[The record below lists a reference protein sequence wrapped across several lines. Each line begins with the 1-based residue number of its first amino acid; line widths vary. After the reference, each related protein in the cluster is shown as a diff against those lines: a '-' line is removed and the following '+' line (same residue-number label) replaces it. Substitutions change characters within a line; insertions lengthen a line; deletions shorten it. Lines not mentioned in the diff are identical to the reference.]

1 MTVNKIGFNGIKK
14 IALSIDDKG
23 NNNNIIDTDSEISLF
38 AKELEKAG
46 FKDAR
51 KFITDYNS
59 NPLEY
64 ESAFA
69 MNTETSKDSDKNAVI
84 SFLNQNSQL
93 RGRNG
98 IKSEVDNII
107 KDIKDSVEFSF
118 FSVWGTDDEKLKDTV
133 SKINKDNVLQIL
145 NTEYKKDETLIGAII
160 DDVDQDDM
168 DKYGTII
175 IKALVEKA
183 DEFGIDITDIIS
195 MDENEK
201 FIVGSDV
208 DGVDYG
214 KSATDKK
221 HVEKIINALNERIK
235 SELSV
240 LSGKTNASKSD
251 KQKDG
256 SMFLT
261 FAKQADAK
269 GDKSGALNGNEIGY
283 FKKLCAGAGIF
294 VNDML
299 KAMKSKDENT
309 FTAEEKSL
317 KMVLSTNFA
326 EIAEVER
333 NTKNAAAAVAS
344 GIKNKDNEIV
354 SSVINS
360 DNINADNVE
369 EFLASL
375 ENNKNFMGLATGMK
389 VSGYQPAGIGGAT
402 PIYENEYSDKID
414 IGKKLTKA
422 FGNNARKYTEV
433 IISALYSKAEKE
445 NIDVSDIVTVSND
458 KFLTGSNIGKANEDA
473 LDSRYVNDVI
483 NKLRERI
490 NEYK

>member
-118 FSVWGTDDEKLKDTV
+118 FSVWGTDDEKLNDTV
-133 SKINKDNVLQIL
+133 SKINKNNVLQVL
-145 NTEYKKDETLIGAII
+145 NAKYKDDETILEAII
-160 DDVDQDDM
+160 GDVSQEDM

-235 SELSV
+235 SELRV

-326 EIAEVER
+326 TITTAEREK
-333 NTKNAAAAVAS
+333 KNAAAAVAS
-344 GIKNKDNEIV
+344 GIKNENKEMV

-369 EFLASL
+369 EFLLSL
-375 ENNKNFMGLATGMK
+375 ENNKNFMA
-389 VSGYQPAGIGGAT
+389 I
-402 PIYENEYSDKID
+402 PIQTNLFSADETSEKLD
-414 IGKKLTKA
+414 IGKKLTNA

-433 IISALYSKAEKE
+433 IVSALYSKTEKE
-445 NIDVSDIVTVSND
+445 NIDVSDIVTFSND
-458 KFLTGSNIGKANEDA
+458 KFLTGSEIGTANEDA